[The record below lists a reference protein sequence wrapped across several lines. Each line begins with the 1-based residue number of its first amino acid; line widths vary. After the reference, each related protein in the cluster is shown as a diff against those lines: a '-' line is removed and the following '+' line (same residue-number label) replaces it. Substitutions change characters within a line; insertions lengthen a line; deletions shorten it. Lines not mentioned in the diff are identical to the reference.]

1 MRAQHLF
8 CVWRTPW
15 RCSVRNVQEPFLT
28 AMLPVLVELP
38 ASSYQSI
45 FQLLEQYGVMDV
57 LTAGLE

>member
-1 MRAQHLF
+1 MYEDTLAEF
-8 CVWRTPW
+8 
-15 RCSVRNVQEPFLT
+15 VRNVQEPFLT